1 MNAVLAV
8 YHYQTRDKRI
18 PYQEWLDTIRD
29 PIAFAAVQL
38 RVDRLERRL
47 FGDCEPV
54 GDGVWELRIDTGAGY
69 RVYYGRS
76 KKQAVLLLCGGD
88 KRTPESGHKASQGVL
103 ERS

>member
-1 MNAVLAV
+1 MPFS
-8 YHYQTRDKRI
+8 RSI
-18 PYQEWLDTIRD
+18 TIRLG
-29 PIAFAAVQL
+29 ISAFRIRSGWTPSETPSPLRQSSW
-38 RVDRLERRL
+38 RVDRLERGL

-88 KRTPESGHKASQGVL
+88 KRTPESGHKASQ
-103 ERS
+103 

>member
-1 MNAVLAV
+1 M
-8 YHYQTRDKRI
+8 T
-18 PYQEWLDTIRD
+18 
-29 PIAFAAVQL
+29 PIANRPACEGCHAAQDRLNGVL
-38 RVDRLERRL
+38 YVDFSMAGLDDRLERGL